1 MEGRLA
7 LPLITGV
14 VRRTPALF
22 ALAHGGTE
30 EEEKKRS
37 KQQVAVRCVKMM
49 EKQVNYL

>member
-1 MEGRLA
+1 V

-22 ALAHGGTE
+22 ALAHGGVE
-30 EEEKKRS
+30 EEEKRS

-49 EKQVNYL
+49 EKQAHYL